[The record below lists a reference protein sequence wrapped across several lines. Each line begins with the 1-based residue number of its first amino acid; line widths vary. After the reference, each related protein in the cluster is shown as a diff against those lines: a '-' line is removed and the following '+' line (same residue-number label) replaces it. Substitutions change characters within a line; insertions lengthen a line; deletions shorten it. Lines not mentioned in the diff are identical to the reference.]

1 MNRAVARYKRE
12 LKKNL
17 TGRSAIR
24 RNLMAQFD
32 GLLNAFL
39 GEHPDPS
46 AEELHAAFGSPTEM
60 SAAFTATLSAEEVK
74 RYSRRKLFARF
85 FVIGTV
91 IFLIIFSIYAICIK
105 EYGINVIDKT
115 IVYSEQDSTKPTP

>member
-1 MNRAVARYKRE
+1 MNRAVVHYKRE

-17 TGRSAIR
+17 PCRSAIR
-24 RNLMAQFD
+24 KKLVSQFD
-32 GLLNAFL
+32 ALLNAFL
-39 GEHPDPS
+39 GEHPDLS
-46 AEELHAAFGSPTEM
+46 EKELYAAFGSPAEM